1 MHDIA
6 SLATYRMHPD
16 PRGWLV
22 LSSDSGLTLI
32 YAACHVLLYWTPVKT
47 SFKFELVNDSLIA
60 KTLQGLKAS
69 NASGL
74 DIYLRIW

>member
-1 MHDIA
+1 M
-6 SLATYRMHPD
+6 
-16 PRGWLV
+16 
-22 LSSDSGLTLI
+22 
-32 YAACHVLLYWTPVKT
+32 KT